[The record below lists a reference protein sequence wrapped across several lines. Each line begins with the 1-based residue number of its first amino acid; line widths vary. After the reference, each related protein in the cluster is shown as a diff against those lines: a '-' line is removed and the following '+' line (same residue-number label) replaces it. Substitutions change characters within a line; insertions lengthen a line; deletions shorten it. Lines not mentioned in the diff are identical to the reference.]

1 MSSEVN
7 VLMEFTLRCYAV
19 STTQQ
24 HTIQQIY
31 GNLAR
36 ITTVVRQRRL
46 KLAGHVTRH
55 NEPARKLIAWRP
67 DPQDALVAL
76 MLLSNLLLKRKLV
89 ASERFVDSPVRAQK
103 WKEDFV
109 KTSPNG

>member
-1 MSSEVN
+1 MVRSVYDISSRKH
-7 VLMEFTLRCYAV
+7 L
-19 STTQQ
+19 
-24 HTIQQIY
+24 TIKQIY
-31 GNLAR
+31 GNIPR
-36 ITTVVRQRRL
+36 ITSVVRQRRL
-46 KLAGHVTRH
+46 KLEDHVSRH